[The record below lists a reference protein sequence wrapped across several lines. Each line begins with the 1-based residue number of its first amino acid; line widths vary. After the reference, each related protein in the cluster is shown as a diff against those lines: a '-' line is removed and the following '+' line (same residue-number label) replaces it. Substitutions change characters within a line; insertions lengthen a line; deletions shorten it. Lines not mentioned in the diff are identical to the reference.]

1 MTQTPPPRRILRRV
15 GAVLAGILVTVI
27 PAIGTDA
34 VFHAVG
40 LFPPLGQPMG
50 DANWLF
56 LLATGYR
63 TVYGI
68 AGSYLTARLAPDR
81 PMLHSLVLGLVS
93 FLVSII
99 GAAATWNAEPS
110 LGPKWYPLALIV
122 LALPT
127 VWAGG
132 KIRELQIGTPASPGR

>member
-1 MTQTPPPRRILRRV
+1 
-15 GAVLAGILVTVI
+15 VLAGILVTVI
-27 PAIGTDA
+27 PAIATDL
-34 VFHAVG
+34 VLHAVG

-50 DANWLF
+50 DAHGLF
-56 LLATGYR
+56 LLATVYR

-81 PMLHSLVLGLVS
+81 PMLHSLVLGVVG
-93 FLVSII
+93 FVVSII

-110 LGPKWYPLALIV
+110 PGPKWYPLALIV

-132 KIRELQIGTPASPGR
+132 KIREMQTARSGTS